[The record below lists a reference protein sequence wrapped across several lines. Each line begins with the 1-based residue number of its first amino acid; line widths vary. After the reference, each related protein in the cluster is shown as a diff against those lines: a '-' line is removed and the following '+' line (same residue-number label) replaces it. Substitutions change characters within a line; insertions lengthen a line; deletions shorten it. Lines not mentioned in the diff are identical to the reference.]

1 MTDRPPLDIVLAPT
15 RQQARWYCAD
25 LPPSTVVIVT
35 PNNVERLFGLRP
47 VPGDRTWDVG
57 DWDVGVWRSI
67 RPPHAIR
74 NEAVAVLRRE
84 GFPDPYR
91 LADGERI
98 PPRGLSA

>member
-35 PNNVERLFGLRP
+35 SNNDVERLFGLRP
-47 VPGDRTWDVG
+47 VPGDRTWDAG
-57 DWDVGVWRSI
+57 DWCSVRF
-67 RPPHAIR
+67 PH
-74 NEAVAVLRRE
+74 EAVAVLRRG

-98 PPRGLSA
+98 PPRSPSAPIPGVPT